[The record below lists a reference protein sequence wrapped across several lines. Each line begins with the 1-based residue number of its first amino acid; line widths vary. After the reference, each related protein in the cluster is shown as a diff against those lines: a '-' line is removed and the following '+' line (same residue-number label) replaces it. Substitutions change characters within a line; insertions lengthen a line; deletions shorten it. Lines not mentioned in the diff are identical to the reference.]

1 MAQHDARG
9 EASRGERSYR
19 PMDWLALLGWIELA
33 AMAGAAGAIASRD
46 AGTFYGTLVKPAW
59 APPGWLFAPVW
70 SALYLLMGVAAW
82 LVWREAPAA
91 PADRALRRR
100 GLALF
105 VVQLALNALWTWL
118 FFAWRQGAAAFG
130 EIVLL
135 WLAVAMTTWY
145 FRRVRPLAAYCL
157 VPYLAW
163 VGFATAL
170 TWAVWQRNPG
180 QL

>member
-1 MAQHDARG
+1 MSIYSAR
-9 EASRGERSYR
+9 RGPRS
-19 PMDWLALLGWIELA
+19 WAALVGWVALA
-33 AMAGAAGAIASRD
+33 AAAGAVGGLASRD
-46 AGTFYGTLVKPAW
+46 AGVFYGALAKPTW

-82 LVWREAPAA
+82 LVWRERPATPEA
-91 PADRALRRR
+91 RASRRR

-105 VVQLALNALWTWL
+105 VGQLALNALWTWL
-118 FFAWRQGAAAFG
+118 FFVWRRGAGAFG

-135 WLAVAMTTWY
+135 WLVVAITTWH
-145 FRRVRPLAAYCL
+145 FGRVRLLAAWLL
-157 VPYLAW
+157 VPYLCW